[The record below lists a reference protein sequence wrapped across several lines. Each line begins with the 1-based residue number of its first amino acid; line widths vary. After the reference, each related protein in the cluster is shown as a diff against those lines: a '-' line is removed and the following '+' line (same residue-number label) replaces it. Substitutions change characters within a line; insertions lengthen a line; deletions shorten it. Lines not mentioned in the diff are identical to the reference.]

1 MKYVTKDLGEEE
13 TKRRIE
19 GNCVE
24 ERMKNLHE
32 GEMKNPHAGYFDDVG
47 NRDFAL
53 EPWNWDPDCIVDPD
67 GRTECDERFNLAIE

>member
-1 MKYVTKDLGEEE
+1 MGEVCDQRFRMREEE
-13 TKRRIE
+13 DS
-19 GNCVE
+19 GNCVGKGN
-24 ERMKNLHE
+24 RRHLHE
-32 GEMKNPHAGYFDDVG
+32 GEMKNPHARQFDDVG